1 MKVKKHYTDTL
12 IMPAEWYPQSGVQLT
27 WPHARTDW
35 KPYLAEINK
44 VFIELTR
51 AIAHREIVLIVTP
64 NSDEIKELLIQKMGI
79 ELLRNVRFHQCE
91 TNDTWARD
99 HAAITL
105 VHRDTNRAFS
115 LKKCLLNFRFNG
127 WGEKFAADKDNEITH
142 SIYRNNVLNA
152 NMENHTD
159 FVLEGG
165 AIESDGEGTVFTTSQ
180 CMLAP
185 HRNQPLERTDIEQRL
200 KTTLRAERIVWI
212 EHGQLIGDDTDGH
225 IDTIVRTAPNQ
236 TLVYVG
242 CEDKHDEQYEDFK
255 ALEQQ
260 LKTLTTIDGKPY
272 KLLKLPMPYA
282 IFDCNERLPATYA
295 NYLIINGAV
304 ICPTYGQPEN
314 DKTAQHIIA
323 KAYPNHDIIPIDART
338 VIRQHGSL
346 HCLTMQYPQDV
357 LSTNL

>member
-1 MKVKKHYTDTL
+1 MY
-12 IMPAEWYPQSGVQLT
+12 AS
-27 WPHARTDW
+27 
-35 KPYLAEINK
+35 
-44 VFIELTR
+44 
-51 AIAHREIVLIVTP
+51 
-64 NSDEIKELLIQKMGI
+64 
-79 ELLRNVRFHQCE
+79 
-91 TNDTWARD
+91 
-99 HAAITL
+99 
-105 VHRDTNRAFS
+105 
-115 LKKCLLNFRFNG
+115 
-127 WGEKFAADKDNEITH
+127 
-142 SIYRNNVLNA
+142 
-152 NMENHTD
+152 
-159 FVLEGG
+159 
-165 AIESDGEGTVFTTSQ
+165 
-180 CMLAP
+180 AP
-185 HRNQPLERTDIEQRL
+185 SYQPLERTDIEQRL

-272 KLLKLPMPYA
+272 RLLKLPMPHA